1 METQIQ
7 EDIDLLLQ
15 EARPAIAVADKAGD
29 HQSFSALGFKY
40 GRIAHRVYLAL
51 DKPQRALEADHSKE
65 TRRVLL
71 DPMTVVN
78 RSHSLPGSGAA
89 SLDDPEFWIHADMVK
104 TFCDYLDRVYSKEV
118 EYASA

>member
-1 METQIQ
+1 MEYALKD
-7 EDIDLLLQ
+7 DIDLLLR
-15 EARPAIAVADKAGD
+15 EARPAIATADQAGD
-29 HQSFSALGFKY
+29 SQVFTALGFKY
-40 GRIAHRVYLAL
+40 GPTAHRVYLAL
-51 DKPQRALEADHSKE
+51 DKPKRANEGDHSKE

-71 DPMTVVN
+71 EPMTVIN
-78 RSHSLPGSGAA
+78 RAHSLPGSGAV